1 MIRLLFSAL
10 PFLSA
15 FVLIS
20 PASAIEPL
28 RHSQASSAAV
38 ASSATTLDLASEQA
52 HFSDPSKRLA
62 DVDNASQTPVAP
74 GEKAVHL
81 LAIPFLTL
89 AFEFLKEKFL

>member
-28 RHSQASSAAV
+28 QHSQASSAAV
-38 ASSATTLDLASEQA
+38 ASSPTTLDLASEQA

-62 DVDNASQTPVAP
+62 DVDNASTTPVAP
-74 GEKAVHL
+74 GEKGRPPAGYSIL
-81 LAIPFLTL
+81 DLGF
-89 AFEFLKEKFL
+89 